1 MRRIFIALKVEPSD
15 KLLSII
21 SSLKKELCKD
31 SIKWTNPANI
41 HVTLAFL
48 GDTEENMIN
57 NVRLM
62 LKEKCEGTGKFELVL
77 KGTGLFR
84 NLSDPRIIWTG
95 LVPSEKLVQL
105 NEIVMNGLKEVNIK
119 LEERPYNPHLTI
131 GRIKHINNKEVLK
144 SLIEKF
150 QNSEIQVVPVDE
162 ILLYESILLQ
172 SGPVYK
178 PIASFRL

>member
-21 SSLKKELCKD
+21 SSLKKELRKD

-57 NVRLM
+57 NVKLM

-77 KGTGLFR
+77 KGAGLFR

-95 LVPSEKLVQL
+95 LVPSEKLLKL
-105 NEIVMNGLKEVNIK
+105 NEVVMNGLKGVNIK
-119 LEERPYNPHLTI
+119 MEERPYNPHLTL
-131 GRIKHINNKEVLK
+131 GRIKHVNNKEVLK
-144 SLIEKF
+144 SLIEQF
-150 QNSEIQVVPVDE
+150 QNSEIQIVPVAE
-162 ILLYESILLQ
+162 IVLYESILLQ
-172 SGPVYK
+172 TGPVYK
-178 PIASFRL
+178 PIASFNL

>member
-21 SSLKKELCKD
+21 SSLKKVLCKD